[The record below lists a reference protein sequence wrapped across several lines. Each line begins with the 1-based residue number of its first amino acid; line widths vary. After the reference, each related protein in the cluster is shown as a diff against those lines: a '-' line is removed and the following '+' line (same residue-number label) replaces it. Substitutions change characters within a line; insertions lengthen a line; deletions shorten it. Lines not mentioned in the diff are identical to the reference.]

1 MTLRWKERTRR
12 TPRQILL
19 PRVQTTAVTPATL
32 SLLWEST
39 GETIRYWLSMPSPRR
54 DRCKVP
60 VSWGSVGPLQVLV
73 YLAKVVTPVPV
84 YLARV
89 VTVAKALKL
98 PEATHRGRPVEAV
111 GGLSD
116 RVRGPEPTGNNR
128 NPNAPGVV
136 ATSGGSSQST
146 TLADTGGNVGVFGQ
160 GGDWVDETKN
170 DGTHTD
176 FIVGSSFAG
185 AGVVGRGGVHMKNS
199 QANGAVVRATDGAG
213 APEPGSA
220 GIVGIAGGLTMPQPE
235 AYFNAGVFGQSG
247 TGHGVSGLSTN
258 GIGVNGVST
267 TNAGVSGTNLVN
279 RRIPTTSPFSVH
291 AAGVFGF
298 APE

>member
-98 PEATHRGRPVEAV
+98 PEATHRGATPA
-111 GGLSD
+111 
-116 RVRGPEPTGNNR
+116 PEWKP
-128 NPNAPGVV
+128 
-136 ATSGGSSQST
+136 
-146 TLADTGGNVGVFGQ
+146 LADSPIALEAPSRRVTTVTQCAWRRRNL
-160 GGDWVDETKN
+160 
-170 DGTHTD
+170 
-176 FIVGSSFAG
+176 
-185 AGVVGRGGVHMKNS
+185 GRL
-199 QANGAVVRATDGAG
+199 
-213 APEPGSA
+213 
-220 GIVGIAGGLTMPQPE
+220 LT
-235 AYFNAGVFGQSG
+235 
-247 TGHGVSGLSTN
+247 
-258 GIGVNGVST
+258 VN
-267 TNAGVSGTNLVN
+267 
-279 RRIPTTSPFSVH
+279 H
-291 AAGVFGF
+291 
-298 APE
+298 